1 MMSGGTIGKKT
12 TLLALTVVLLATPAT
27 AEHIF
32 VDTDTLY
39 GWCKPY
45 EVGDIGPGPLCAGY
59 INAVADILAH
69 AVPIHDYRACI
80 PHTVSLNDIR
90 NLVIKEWDPGGSHMS
105 AHDWVAEVLAG
116 AYPCIPANVQ

>member
-1 MMSGGTIGKKT
+1 MQKKM
-12 TLLALTVVLLATPAT
+12 TLLALTVVLLTAPTATA
-27 AEHIF
+27 AEHIY
-32 VDTDTLY
+32 VDIGILY

-69 AVPIHDYRACI
+69 AVPIHDQRACI

-90 NLVIKEWDPGGSHMS
+90 NLVIKEWDPGGGHMS
-105 AHDWVAEVLAG
+105 AHDWVAEVLAR
-116 AYPCIPANVQ
+116 AYPCIPANGQ